1 MATKVATPGTLADQW
16 RAHWG
21 EALAAWSP
29 YTVLREPI
37 YFESHRAAAKS
48 GMANEIAAIRL
59 IDQVVMVNLET
70 VRDDNLL
77 DFALPIQAHEIG
89 HHVLVPGNL
98 ADNARMLAAIR
109 RELYGLPGDVAAMVA
124 NLYGDLHINDRLNR
138 NGLDIQG
145 VYRRLRELE
154 KAKPSESKPSAV
166 WRVYTRAY
174 EYLWRLPKESLSPP
188 GVSPDMDADAAVVAS
203 LVRFFAGSWLRGAR
217 RFATL
222 LYPWLLEDKQNGR
235 GSEFVKRG
243 LHDTRSSGTG
253 ADGRDAVPDG
263 LAEIGEEELDEGAE
277 FDVEISGAESATGR
291 RKHQTPAQPNTAPE
305 KEGKG
310 SPGIQFRE
318 PWEYADLLKT
328 LGVELSPHEVT
339 SRYYRERSL
348 PHLIPFPQ
356 KKQPRA
362 TEPMAEGYEGWEATD
377 ELGAL
382 DLFGTISRSP
392 QVIPGITTVQRTYS
406 DIPGAEPARKP
417 LDLDIYVDS
426 SGSMPNPA
434 SSISYLALA
443 GTILALSALRTG
455 ARVQATL
462 WSGAGQFTWTKGF
475 VRDEKAILGVI
486 TGCLNGGTAF
496 PLNVLH
502 RTYKVRKPDETPVH
516 IVVISDDG
524 VDTMLQP
531 YAPGLSGEAVSR
543 LALEKARGG
552 GTLVLNIAPGNVG
565 RLAALSK
572 MGWKIHAVR
581 EWPQLVEFARR
592 FVRENYEG

>member
-1 MATKVATPGTLADQW
+1 
-16 RAHWG
+16 
-21 EALAAWSP
+21 
-29 YTVLREPI
+29 
-37 YFESHRAAAKS
+37 
-48 GMANEIAAIRL
+48 MANEIAAIRL
-59 IDQVVMVNLET
+59 VDQVVMVNMQT
-70 VRDDNLL
+70 VRDDGLTG
-77 DFALPIQAHEIG
+77 FALPVQAHEIG

-109 RELYGLPGDVAAMVA
+109 RELYGLEGDVAAMVA

-138 NGLDIQG
+138 SGVDIQG
-145 VYRRLRELE
+145 VYRRLRDLE
-154 KAKPSESKPSAV
+154 KEKPTGAKPSAV
-166 WRVYTRAY
+166 WRVCTRAY

-188 GVSPDMDADAAVVAS
+188 GVTDEMDADAAVVAS

-222 LYPWLLEDKQNGR
+222 LYPWLLEDKRNGR

-243 LHDTRSSGTG
+243 LHDTRNSGGG
-253 ADGRDAVPDG
+253 AEGRDAAPEG
-263 LAEIGEEELDEGAE
+263 LAEIGEEELDEGDG
-277 FDVEISGAESATGR
+277 FDEEIRGAGH
-291 RKHQTPAQPNTAPE
+291 RKQETPQQANSAPE

-310 SPGIQFRE
+310 RPGQQFRE
-318 PWEYADLLKT
+318 PWEYAELMKT
-328 LGVELSPHEVT
+328 LGVQLSPHEVT
-339 SRYYRERSL
+339 SRYYRERAL

-382 DLFGTISRSP
+382 DLFGSISRSP
-392 QVIPGITTVQRTYS
+392 QVIPGITTVQRTYAE
-406 DIPGAEPARKP
+406 IPGTEPARKP

-434 SSISYLALA
+434 HDISYLALA
-443 GTILALSALRTG
+443 GTILALSALRAG

-462 WSGAGQFTWTKGF
+462 WSGPGQISWTQGF
-475 VRDEKAILGVI
+475 VRDEKAILGAI
-486 TGCLNGGTAF
+486 TGSLNGSTAF

-502 RTYKVRKPDETPVH
+502 QTYKDRKPDDPQVH

-531 YAPGLSGEAVSR
+531 YAPGLTGEAVSR

-552 GTLVLNIAPGNVG
+552 GTLVLNISPGSVG
-565 RLAALSK
+565 RLAPLEK
-572 MGWKIHAVR
+572 MGWKIHAVQQ
-581 EWPQLVEFARR
+581 WAQLVEFARR
-592 FVRENYEG
+592 FVRENYEK